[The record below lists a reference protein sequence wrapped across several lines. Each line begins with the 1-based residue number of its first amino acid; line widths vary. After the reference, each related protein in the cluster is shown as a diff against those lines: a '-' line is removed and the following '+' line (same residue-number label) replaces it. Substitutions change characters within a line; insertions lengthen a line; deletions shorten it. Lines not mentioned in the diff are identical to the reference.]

1 MVESPIDELRAGLMR
16 LPRAQVIKSLGLG
29 KLVYQPG
36 EPSDSIFLVQRG
48 QIKIS
53 IVGPGGKHCILD
65 ILNPGSIFGEGSLA
79 GEAVRQTVAEVVVEA
94 ALVIIPAGEVLTY
107 AKDNPAFWR
116 WLASHQAARVQ
127 RMERQLRWL
136 CLLEV
141 EQRLAELLLDW
152 ASQEKTALLA
162 GEPVTF
168 VLRQK
173 DLAGLVGATRETTSA
188 ALNRLRRDRCIE
200 IHRRQVTVLSTERLA
215 AHAGPASPK
224 LSLGARRASLGRD
237 TAPSPGGAP
246 RKREKATSAG

>member
-16 LPRAQVIKSLGLG
+16 LPRAQVIKSLGVG
-29 KLVYQPG
+29 KLIYQPG
-36 EPSDSIFLVQRG
+36 EPSDGIFLVQRG

-65 ILNPGSIFGEGSLA
+65 ILNPGSIFGEASLA
-79 GEAVRQTVAEVVVEA
+79 GETVRQSVAEVVIEA
-94 ALVIIPAGEVLTY
+94 SLAMIPAADVLTY
-107 AKDNPAFWR
+107 AKNNPAFWR
-116 WLASHQAARVQ
+116 WLANHQAARVQ

-152 ASQEKTALLA
+152 AAQETSPRSA

-215 AHAGPASPK
+215 AHAGPSGPK
-224 LSLGARRASLGRD
+224 SLRDARKSAMARDNTPAAPLKRERAS
-237 TAPSPGGAP
+237 
-246 RKREKATSAG
+246 SAG

>member
-1 MVESPIDELRAGLMR
+1 MVETPLDELRAGLMR
-16 LPRAQVIKSLGLG
+16 LPRAQSIKTLGLG
-29 KLVYQPG
+29 RLIYQPG
-36 EPSDSIFLVQRG
+36 DPSDSIFLVQRG

-65 ILNPGSIFGEGSLA
+65 ILNSGSIFGEASLA
-79 GEAVRQTVAEVVVEA
+79 GEAVRQSVAEVVVEA
-94 ALVIIPAGEVLTY
+94 SLVMVPAADVLTY
-107 AKDNPAFWR
+107 AKNNPAFWR
-116 WLASHQAARVQ
+116 WLASHQASRVR

-152 ASQEKTALLA
+152 AGQETPAISA

-200 IHRRQVTVLSTERLA
+200 IHRRQVTVLSTERLI
-215 AHAGPASPK
+215 AHAGPSGPRSLADSRRLLTPRDSSMQMTQKRQKAS
-224 LSLGARRASLGRD
+224 
-237 TAPSPGGAP
+237 
-246 RKREKATSAG
+246 SAG

>member
-16 LPRAQVIKSLGLG
+16 LPRAQSIKTLGLG
-29 KLVYQPG
+29 KLIYQPG
-36 EPSDSIFLVQRG
+36 DPSDSIFLVQRG

-65 ILNPGSIFGEGSLA
+65 ILNPGSIFGEASLA
-79 GEAVRQTVAEVVVEA
+79 GEMVRQSVAEVVVETSLVMVPA
-94 ALVIIPAGEVLTY
+94 ADVLAY
-107 AKDNPAFWR
+107 AKNNPAFWR
-116 WLASHQAARVQ
+116 WLANHQASRVR

-152 ASQEKTALLA
+152 VAQEGSALST
-162 GEPVTF
+162 GEPMTF

-215 AHAGPASPK
+215 AHAGPSGPR
-224 LSLGARRASLGRD
+224 SLADPRRFGKFRD
-237 TAPSPGGAP
+237 TPQAPQ
-246 RKREKATSAG
+246 KHQKASSAG

>member
-1 MVESPIDELRAGLMR
+1 MVESPIDELRAGLMGS
-16 LPRAQVIKSLGLG
+16 PRAQSIKTLGLG
-29 KLVYQPG
+29 RLIYQPG
-36 EPSDSIFLVQRG
+36 DPSDSIFLVQRG

-65 ILNPGSIFGEGSLA
+65 ILNAGSIFGEASLA
-79 GEAVRQTVAEVVVEA
+79 GEMVRQSVAEVVVDASLVMVPA
-94 ALVIIPAGEVLTY
+94 ADVLTY
-107 AKDNPAFWR
+107 AKNNPAFWR
-116 WLASHQAARVQ
+116 WLANHQASRVQ

-152 ASQEKTALLA
+152 AAQETHAMSA
-162 GEPVTF
+162 GDPVTF

-215 AHAGPASPK
+215 AHAGPSGPR
-224 LSLGARRASLGRD
+224 SLGDSQRLLKSRGDASE
-237 TAPSPGGAP
+237 AP
-246 RKREKATSAG
+246 RKHQKASSAG